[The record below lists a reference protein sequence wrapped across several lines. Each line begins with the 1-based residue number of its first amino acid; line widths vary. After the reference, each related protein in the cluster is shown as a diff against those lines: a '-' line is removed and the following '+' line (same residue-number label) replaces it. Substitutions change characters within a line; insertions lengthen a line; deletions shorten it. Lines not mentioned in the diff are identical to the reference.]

1 LDKIIGFFIFLS
13 VLFAFWGFRSIK
25 AYEMHK
31 LRSSLDGN
39 FTVEEEQK
47 EKKPFQIPFLNSLYV
62 DFKKAGFR
70 IGIIEFTLLVAVI
83 VVMGYA
89 IVSFLLSSTFGFVG
103 MGISLLAFRLWIRG
117 RMKKRTLL
125 LRGQFAN
132 ALVRMA
138 NMVKVQVPLE
148 ESIRLVA
155 EKVADPLKSE
165 LDRIY
170 QYFLAE
176 RNIIKALKMVEE
188 QMPLEEF
195 HLFVISAEINQEV
208 GGNLAELMEKL
219 ALTIGDKQEMD
230 KKLQAYSVQG
240 KNSATTIALLPVF
253 AFVFFRLVAPA
264 FIAPMTSSTLGQ
276 IILLICF
283 SSILFGWWYVRKLVD
298 VTLD

>member
-1 LDKIIGFFIFLS
+1 VDKIIGFFIFLS
-13 VLFAFWGFRSIK
+13 VVFAFWGFRSIK
-25 AYEMHK
+25 SHKLYK

-47 EKKPFQIPFLNSLYV
+47 EKRPFQIPLLNSLYV

-70 IGIIEFTLLVAVI
+70 IGMIEFSLI
-83 VVMGYA
+83 VA
-89 IVSFLLSSTFGFVG
+89 IVMVIGNVAFSFLLSTGFGMVG

-138 NMVKVQVPLE
+138 NAMKAQVPLE
-148 ESIRLVA
+148 ETIRLVS

-165 LDRIY
+165 LVRTH
-170 QYFLAE
+170 QYFLTE
-176 RNIIKALKMVEE
+176 QSIIKALKMVEE

-253 AFVFFRLVAPA
+253 SFVFFRLVAPD
-264 FIAPMTSSTLGQ
+264 FMAPMTSSSLGQ
-276 IILLICF
+276 IILLYCF